1 MSKAVI
7 RKTYQAETKA
17 ASEDRTLVVKI
28 TTSNP
33 DRSSDVVLPQG
44 AILDN
49 YQRNPVVALNHK
61 YDGLAIAKTEQLEV
75 IEDGILAKVKFPELG
90 IYGLAD
96 TVYELYKGGFMN
108 AWSIGFIP
116 LEIEDRDGGGR
127 EFKKWELLE
136 YSAVLVP
143 DNPEALTMLRSKGI
157 EVTDEG
163 EIIETKGVLPF
174 KDTPTSDKDA
184 PWDGSAEVAAASVED
199 LKVMCAWF
207 DSEHQDVKGSYKL
220 PHHKASGDHP
230 VVWRGVTAAMA
241 ALLGARGG
249 VDIPES
255 DRRGVYN
262 HLSKHYA
269 QYDEQ
274 PPEFK
279 QYSEEQLKE
288 IFGDQTDDDQEDEAL
303 AGENSQEEPANPE
316 SSETPPAEAEASAPQ
331 TNTPEPPK
339 EEEPK
344 ETTDDESDDKS
355 ESVDKEVKEGRVLSE
370 KNRKMVTDCLE
381 QLKNTQTALQAL
393 LDASEREPKDLGG
406 NQLVVIDL
414 AEALKAID
422 KVAGVALRDLKRKV
436 YGELGTVPEDS
447 RVPIVI
453 GEGGGK

>member
-17 ASEDRTLVVKI
+17 ASDDRSLVVKI

-33 DRSSDVVLPQG
+33 DRSQDVVVPQG
-44 AILDN
+44 AVLDN

-75 IEDGILAKVKFPELG
+75 TEDGIMAKVKFPDLG
-90 IYGLAD
+90 VYGLAD

-116 LEIEDRDGGGR
+116 LEASDREGGGR

-157 EVTDEG
+157 NVTDEG
-163 EIIETKGVLPF
+163 EIIETKGVIPF
-174 KDTPTSDKDA
+174 KDTPTSDKGA
-184 PWDGSAEVAAASVED
+184 PWDGPAEVAAATDEKD
-199 LKVMCAWF
+199 LYAMCAWY
-207 DSEHQDVKGSYKL
+207 DSSAPDPNGDGLPDAKAAYKL
-220 PHHKASGDHP
+220 PHHKAGGSYP
-230 VVWRGVTAAMA
+230 VVWRGVVAAMA

-249 VDIPES
+249 VNIPDS

-262 HLSKHYA
+262 HLAKHYA

-274 PPEFK
+274 PPDFK
-279 QYSEEQLKE
+279 EYSEAELKE
-288 IFGDQTDDDQEDEAL
+288 MFD
-303 AGENSQEEPANPE
+303 E
-316 SSETPPAEAEASAPQ
+316 SSEVPPADDSNSGAEQEEANRDQENASE
-331 TNTPEPPK
+331 N
-339 EEEPK
+339 EEETPA
-344 ETTDDESDDKS
+344 DEDDKNI
-355 ESVDKEVKEGRVLSE
+355 DKEIKEGRVLSE

-436 YGELGTVPEDS
+436 TGELGTVPEDS

>member
-33 DRSSDVVLPQG
+33 DRSSDVVNPQG
-44 AILDN
+44 AVLDN

-75 IEDGILAKVKFPELG
+75 TDDGILAKVKFPELG
-90 IYGLAD
+90 VYDLAD

-116 LEIEDRDGGGR
+116 LESSDRDGGGR

-157 EVTDEG
+157 QVTDEG
-163 EIIETKGVLPF
+163 EIIETK
-174 KDTPTSDKDA
+174 
-184 PWDGSAEVAAASVED
+184 
-199 LKVMCAWF
+199 
-207 DSEHQDVKGSYKL
+207 
-220 PHHKASGDHP
+220 
-230 VVWRGVTAAMA
+230 
-241 ALLGARGG
+241 
-249 VDIPES
+249 
-255 DRRGVYN
+255 
-262 HLSKHYA
+262 
-269 QYDEQ
+269 DE
-274 PPEFK
+274 
-279 QYSEEQLKE
+279 SEEISNEESNEVPPSEANTPSNEQGEPNQDQENALANEEETATDEDDKNIDKE
-288 IFGDQTDDDQEDEAL
+288 I
-303 AGENSQEEPANPE
+303 
-316 SSETPPAEAEASAPQ
+316 
-331 TNTPEPPK
+331 
-339 EEEPK
+339 
-344 ETTDDESDDKS
+344 
-355 ESVDKEVKEGRVLSE
+355 KEGRVLSE
-370 KNRKMVTDCLE
+370 KNRKMVSDCLDL
-381 QLKNTQTALQAL
+381 LKNTQAALQAL
-393 LDASEREPKDLGG
+393 LDSSEREPKDLNG

>member
-7 RKTYQAETKA
+7 RKTYQTETKA
-17 ASEDRTLVVKI
+17 DSVDRTLVVKI

-33 DRSSDVVLPQG
+33 DRSSDVVIPQG
-44 AILDN
+44 AVLDN

-90 IYGLAD
+90 VYDLAD
-96 TVYELYKGGFMN
+96 TVFELYKGGFMN

-116 LEIEDRDGGGR
+116 LETEDRDGGGR
-127 EFKKWELLE
+127 EFQKWELLE

-163 EIIETKGVLPF
+163 EIIETKGVIPF

-184 PWDGSAEVAAASVED
+184 LWDGPAEIAAASAED

-207 DSEHQDVKGSYKL
+207 DSANPDIKVSYKL
-220 PHHKASGDHP
+220 PHHKASGDHS

-249 VDIPES
+249 VDIPDS

-262 HLSKHYA
+262 HLSKHYS
-269 QYDEQ
+269 QYDEE

-279 QYSEEQLKE
+279 QYSEEELKE
-288 IFGDQTDDDQEDEAL
+288 VFAEAS
-303 AGENSQEEPANPE
+303 AGENSQEESSNGE
-316 SSETPPAEAEASAPQ
+316 SSETPPADAEASVSEADQ
-331 TNTPEPPK
+331 EIPP
-339 EEEPK
+339 EEPQPA
-344 ETTDDESDDKS
+344 
-355 ESVDKEVKEGRVLSE
+355 DKEIKEGRVLSE
-370 KNRKMVTDCLE
+370 KNRKLVSNCLNL
-381 QLKNTQTALQAL
+381 LKNTQAAFQAL
-393 LDASEREPKDLGG
+393 LDASEREPKDLNG

-422 KVAGVALRDLKRKV
+422 KVVGVTLRDLKRKV
-436 YGELGTVPEDS
+436 KGELGTVPEDS

>member
-1 MSKAVI
+1 MNKAVI

-49 YQRNPVVALNHK
+49 YQKNPVVALNHK

-75 IEDGILAKVKFPELG
+75 IDDGILAKVKFPELG
-90 IYGLAD
+90 VYELAD

-116 LEIEDRDGGGR
+116 VEMEDRDGGGR

-163 EIIETKGVLPF
+163 EIIETKGVIPF
-174 KDTPTSDKDA
+174 KDTPNSDKDTL
-184 PWDGSAEVAAASVED
+184 WDGPAEVIAASVED

-207 DSEHQDVKGSYKL
+207 DSANPDIKVSYKL

-230 VVWRGVTAAMA
+230 VVWRGVAAAMA

-249 VDIPES
+249 VDIPDS

-262 HLSKHYA
+262 HLSKHYS
-269 QYDEQ
+269 QYDEE

-279 QYSEEQLKE
+279 EYSEEESKE
-288 IFGDQTDDDQEDEAL
+288 VFGDQAKGDPEAE
-303 AGENSQEEPANPE
+303 ASAVDNGQEETPAGE
-316 SSETPPAEAEASAPQ
+316 SSETPPAEAGV
-331 TNTPEPPK
+331 PE
-339 EEEPK
+339 
-344 ETTDDESDDKS
+344 ETQPA
-355 ESVDKEVKEGRVLSE
+355 DKEIKEGRVLSE
-370 KNRKMVTDCLE
+370 KNRKLVSDCLIL
-381 QLKNTQTALQAL
+381 LKNTQAALQAL
-393 LDASEREPKDLGG
+393 LDASEREPKDLNG

-436 YGELGTVPEDS
+436 TGELGTVPEDS